1 MATTENVFTRK
12 IGPMPM
18 WVWLA
23 VVGGLVL
30 LYVVYENQK
39 SASAAK
45 TAQKGAGNGEA
56 AGYLVPPYI
65 WTYASFPP
73 EGGGHA
79 KGGGKKVN
87 PGGPEK
93 KGGGGKKRGNP
104 GKDQSTREITVDKDE
119 TLQELAD
126 YLHWS
131 KATLA
136 QVEQM
141 NKIQGGGE
149 LTPSTKLHKG
159 QTIIRP
165 LK

>member
-1 MATTENVFTRK
+1 MAENVLTRK
-12 IGPMPM
+12 VGPLPM
-18 WVWLA
+18 WVWVA
-23 VVGGLVL
+23 IAAALVL
-30 LYVVYENQK
+30 LYVVWQDQK
-39 SASAAK
+39 NAAAAK
-45 TAQKGAGNGEA
+45 QAPKNAGNGES

-73 EGGGHA
+73 EGGGHGKGGVNPGGLE
-79 KGGGKKVN
+79 KGGGK
-87 PGGPEK
+87 
-93 KGGGGKKRGNP
+93 KKRGNP

-119 TLQELAD
+119 TLEELAK

-131 KATLA
+131 KSTLE

-141 NKIQGGGE
+141 NKLQGGGE

-165 LK
+165 LKSS

>member
-1 MATTENVFTRK
+1 MADNAFTRK
-12 IGPMPM
+12 IGPLPM

-23 VVGGLVL
+23 IAGALVL
-30 LYVVYENQK
+30 LYVVWQDHK
-39 SASAAK
+39 SATSAQQAK
-45 TAQKGAGNGEA
+45 KGAGDGEN

-79 KGGGKKVN
+79 KGKVN
-87 PGGPEK
+87 PGGTDK
-93 KGGGGKKRGNP
+93 GGGKKKRGTP
-104 GKDQSTREITVDKDE
+104 GKDQSTREITVEKDE
-119 TLQELAD
+119 TLKELAD

-131 KATLA
+131 PGTLA

-141 NKIQGGGE
+141 NKLQGGGE

-159 QTIIRP
+159 QTVIRP
-165 LK
+165 LKSGG